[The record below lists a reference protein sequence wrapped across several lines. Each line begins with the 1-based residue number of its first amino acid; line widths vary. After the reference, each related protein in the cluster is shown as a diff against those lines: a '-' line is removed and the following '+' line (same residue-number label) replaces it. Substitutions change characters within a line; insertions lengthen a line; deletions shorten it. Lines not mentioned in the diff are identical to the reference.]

1 MSNRFEGD
9 TVSESHKPSASTL
22 QQCLLLLSAT
32 ANPSSLGGQ
41 RDPLN
46 PEMDWRWHF
55 QVNVR
60 DLPCSIQSDHGA
72 ESPWQLLHDLQQPAQ
87 QAGYSI
93 RLLPQ
98 KENASFQSFDRV
110 FAWPD
115 DEPLDVREFVTAF
128 ADCFAPELLAFHL
141 GYFPEEE
148 GEEVVCVLMNSQV
161 ASQIRGM
168 LGEEFDVNFVALTG
182 HSSAVRFQIHDC

>member
-1 MSNRFEGD
+1 MSHFQEPN
-9 TVSESHKPSASTL
+9 ASTL
-22 QQCLLLLSAT
+22 EQCLRLFGANEGQSAF
-32 ANPSSLGGQ
+32 GGQ

-55 QVNVR
+55 QINIR
-60 DLPCSIQSDHGA
+60 DFPCSIQSDHGV
-72 ESPWQLLHDLQQPAQ
+72 ETPWQLLHDLQQPAK
-87 QAGYSI
+87 QAGYPI
-93 RLLPQ
+93 TLLPQ
-98 KENASFQSFDRV
+98 EANAAFQSFDRV

-115 DEPLDVREFVTAF
+115 DEPLDVCEFVTAF

-161 ASQIRGM
+161 ASHIRGM

-182 HSSAVRFQIHDC
+182 HSSTLRFQSQNL